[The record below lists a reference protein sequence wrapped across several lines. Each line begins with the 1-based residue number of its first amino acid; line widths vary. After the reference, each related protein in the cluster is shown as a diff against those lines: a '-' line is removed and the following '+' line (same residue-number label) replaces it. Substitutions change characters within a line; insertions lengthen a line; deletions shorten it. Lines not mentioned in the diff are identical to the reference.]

1 MGREDISKWIQQQDE
16 ELLYAPDTQGAPHE
30 TAPCGFTDQ
39 ELIAALAQLAITIFR
54 DHGTL
59 ARAVV
64 TVSWPIF
71 CQLHRLP
78 YSTWT
83 PTRQSMRVFGLLIVP
98 SHANTGLRDEGITV
112 TFTPPPQPATAPSC
126 DDQEMSAS
134 LVEAWAFAPL
144 PGHVARWPDTST
156 PAGSPG
162 LRPPPPSVAA
172 PNAGQHWSVLR
183 WGSADSPAGDTP
195 ASDYSPRAGETEG

>member
-1 MGREDISKWIQQQDE
+1 MAREDICKWIQQQDE
-16 ELLYAPDTQGAPHE
+16 ELLYAPDPMAECREPRFS
-30 TAPCGFTDQ
+30 GFTDQ
-39 ELIAALAQLAITIFR
+39 ELIAALAHLATTIFR

-83 PTRQSMRVFGLLIVP
+83 PTRQNIRVFGLLIVP

-112 TFTPPPQPATAPSC
+112 TFLPPPQSATAPSC
-126 DDQEMSAS
+126 DTQEMAAALLEALAS
-134 LVEAWAFAPL
+134 APL
-144 PGHVARWPDTST
+144 PAHAARWPDTSAPAGT
-156 PAGSPG
+156 PAP
-162 LRPPPPSVAA
+162 LPPPPSAAA
-172 PNAGQHWSVLR
+172 PNAAPRWSVQR
-183 WGSADSPAGDTP
+183 WGSADIPAGDTR
-195 ASDYSPRAGETEG
+195 AYDYSPRSGEEG